1 VRQCSGL
8 RWLTVN
14 SANSCALTNDKVE
27 LANVNASL
35 TRKLNAMTAELEAL
49 KSDPAPSR
57 APQKLISMFRGKS
70 PEPPRSPA
78 GDPGTDTEELKSH
91 ISALQANLKELHTGH
106 RELSFQNA
114 SLKELLAKSGRE
126 EHHEIAELK
135 REVAALKGSGGT
147 TSPPRTLDEPMVSPD
162 VTALQTQLQETTS
175 RLQQVKDKAK
185 AAVQR
190 LRDDL
195 DAAHLRIQELEARP
209 AEPSEEA
216 RATIQRLTDEI
227 SALQEREAAAA
238 FFADEAEEPQDPNGC
253 GTDAWQRKVESL
265 QSRVE
270 ELEAELKATPHSG
283 PQILKPLETPEG
295 EMSAA
300 LLAMR
305 EGAAPEDRGDSSPL
319 TAEGNRLEA
328 KLAVDRDQRQSSAAL
343 EMPET
348 HDAQGHLQA
357 ELALARASLS
367 KAEVR
372 MSALD
377 AELAAERAAGE
388 ALQAAADCS
397 LSSKEE
403 AKNIQPVVLS
413 SEEESQRLMAR
424 LSELQTVRS
433 READQIQILEEQ
445 LRTTAEES
453 QAKEAVIQQ
462 LLRKDLHAG
471 HTDQGSWFPSFGQ
484 KAKMDP
490 VQRQVHR
497 ILEDTT
503 QRNLYLED
511 ALDRLKKELSR
522 LEHENRQLRSNLK

>member
-1 VRQCSGL
+1 
-8 RWLTVN
+8 
-14 SANSCALTNDKVE
+14 
-27 LANVNASL
+27 
-35 TRKLNAMTAELEAL
+35 
-49 KSDPAPSR
+49 
-57 APQKLISMFRGKS
+57 
-70 PEPPRSPA
+70 
-78 GDPGTDTEELKSH
+78 
-91 ISALQANLKELHTGH
+91 
-106 RELSFQNA
+106 
-114 SLKELLAKSGRE
+114 
-126 EHHEIAELK
+126 
-135 REVAALKGSGGT
+135 
-147 TSPPRTLDEPMVSPD
+147 
-162 VTALQTQLQETTS
+162 
-175 RLQQVKDKAK
+175 
-185 AAVQR
+185 
-190 LRDDL
+190 
-195 DAAHLRIQELEARP
+195 
-209 AEPSEEA
+209 
-216 RATIQRLTDEI
+216 
-227 SALQEREAAAA
+227 
-238 FFADEAEEPQDPNGC
+238 
-253 GTDAWQRKVESL
+253 VESL

-397 LSSKEE
+397 L
-403 AKNIQPVVLS
+403 AVGPAVVLS

>member
-1 VRQCSGL
+1 
-8 RWLTVN
+8 
-14 SANSCALTNDKVE
+14 
-27 LANVNASL
+27 
-35 TRKLNAMTAELEAL
+35 
-49 KSDPAPSR
+49 
-57 APQKLISMFRGKS
+57 
-70 PEPPRSPA
+70 
-78 GDPGTDTEELKSH
+78 
-91 ISALQANLKELHTGH
+91 
-106 RELSFQNA
+106 
-114 SLKELLAKSGRE
+114 
-126 EHHEIAELK
+126 
-135 REVAALKGSGGT
+135 
-147 TSPPRTLDEPMVSPD
+147 MVSPD

-397 LSSKEE
+397 LSS
-403 AKNIQPVVLS
+403 
-413 SEEESQRLMAR
+413 EEESQRLMAR
-424 LSELQTVRS
+424 LAELQTVRS